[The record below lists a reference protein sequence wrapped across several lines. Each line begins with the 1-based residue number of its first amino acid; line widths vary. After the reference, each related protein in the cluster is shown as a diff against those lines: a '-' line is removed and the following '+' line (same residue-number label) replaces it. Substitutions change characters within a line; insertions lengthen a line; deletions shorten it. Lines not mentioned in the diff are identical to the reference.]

1 MIPDLGDG
9 RGELLFNDGEVKG
22 SLAFPANAI
31 EATASGQVG
40 DKIPVSTT
48 ILFEDLEPLRWVDP
62 TTDIGLKTT
71 GSVFIQGD
79 LTDLPA
85 LTADANL
92 TAAALNWQGI
102 NGTLERAAVISYAS
116 EKFRVAE
123 LDMNLDGLLVSAMGE
138 VPLEGSQS
146 LQLRVL
152 GNAGG
157 LRPLFGSVES
167 LSGDIDGFIDIS
179 GEIAE
184 PQFSGSLTMR
194 DISGKEPTLG
204 LRFTDGVGRMTLID
218 RDLLID
224 SATLKTG
231 DGTVSVLGKITFLPE
246 FKPQLQ
252 LTLNQAKLKPYP
264 SSEAVVS
271 GELQVSQPRGILVSG
286 ALGKPRNL
294 W

>member
-1 MIPDLGDG
+1 M
-9 RGELLFNDGEVKG
+9 
-22 SLAFPANAI
+22 
-31 EATASGQVG
+31 
-40 DKIPVSTT
+40 
-48 ILFEDLEPLRWVDP
+48 
-62 TTDIGLKTT
+62 
-71 GSVFIQGD
+71 
-79 LTDLPA
+79 TDLPA

-123 LDMNLDGLLVSAMGE
+123 LDMNLDGILVSAMGE

-252 LTLNQAKLKPYP
+252 LTLNQAKLKPSP

-286 ALGKPRNL
+286 ALEVNRATYGENVDLSRLFVRQPNMSFGTNIEEEPWDLRVQLSAPRYFVSII
-294 W
+294 WSKSCEPTSPSR